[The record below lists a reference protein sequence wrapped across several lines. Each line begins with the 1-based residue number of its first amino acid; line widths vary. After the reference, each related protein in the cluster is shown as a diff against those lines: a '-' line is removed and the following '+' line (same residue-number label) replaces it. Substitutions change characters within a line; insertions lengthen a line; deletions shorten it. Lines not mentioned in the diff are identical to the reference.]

1 MWFVLCCVVSRR
13 CASPFPSRRRVAV
26 PFGLYFGPPPLFIP
40 GVPSLACVCIAPREN
55 LVGSGNCPLPET
67 SRRLTRLFHTW
78 FGYWPNPTCRSVGK
92 MCTSRVL
99 VLNLVPHT
107 PFLYSYLLMLFSR
120 DYGGRETMFEN
131 SKDPF
136 FACFCN
142 HFCTTRS
149 QTWLARERCG
159 QRNLGLHDLN

>member
-1 MWFVLCCVVSRR
+1 MGYVVSCCVALSRR
-13 CASPFPSRRRVAV
+13 CAFPFPSRRRVAD
-26 PFGLYFGPPPLFIP
+26 PFRLYFGPPFCLFQESLTSLC
-40 GVPSLACVCIAPREN
+40 VHCPSQEFGGLRQ
-55 LVGSGNCPLPET
+55 LPLPET

-92 MCTSRVL
+92 MYTSRVL

-131 SKDPF
+131 SNDPF
-136 FACFCN
+136 LVR
-142 HFCTTRS
+142 TT
-149 QTWLARERCG
+149 TYW
-159 QRNLGLHDLN
+159 

>member
-40 GVPSLACVCIAPREN
+40 GVPSLACVCIAPR
-55 LVGSGNCPLPET
+55 GIWRAPAIAP
-67 SRRLTRLFHTW
+67 SRDLATPHPFVSYVVWLLAQSDMPVRWEDVHISSIGL
-78 FGYWPNPTCRSVGK
+78 
-92 MCTSRVL
+92 L

-131 SKDPF
+131 SKDPIR
-136 FACFCN
+136 ALPEALQE
-142 HFCTTRS
+142 H
-149 QTWLARERCG
+149 
-159 QRNLGLHDLN
+159 H

>member
-1 MWFVLCCVVSRR
+1 MGCVVLCRVVALLLFRLADVSLFR
-13 CASPFPSRRRVAV
+13 SGFIS
-26 PFGLYFGPPPLFIP
+26 GPPSVYS
-40 GVPSLACVCIAPREN
+40 GSPSLACVCIAPRKN

-67 SRRLTRLFHTW
+67 SRRLTRLFHTR

-120 DYGGRETMFEN
+120 DYGGRETVFEN

-136 FACFCN
+136 YWGDDVIIGRRA
-142 HFCTTRS
+142 TADGS
-149 QTWLARERCG
+149 REHVQVRAY
-159 QRNLGLHDLN
+159 LDMLT